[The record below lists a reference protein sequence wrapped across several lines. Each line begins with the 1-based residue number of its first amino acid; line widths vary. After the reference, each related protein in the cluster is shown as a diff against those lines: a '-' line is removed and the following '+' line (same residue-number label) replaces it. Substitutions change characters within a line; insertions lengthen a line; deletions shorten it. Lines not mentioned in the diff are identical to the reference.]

1 MARYAQPAR
10 RGSTWAVAVA
20 MVAGS
25 MLTTGLTTGL
35 TAGNAS
41 AAQAA
46 GTRLEANLR
55 GTMAG
60 DPDGRGRAVFRL
72 YRAKRKVCARVTW
85 SMIGTPTAAHI
96 HRRSDGGIVV
106 DLTGSVTDGPR
117 CARQVPRP
125 LIRRIANHPP
135 RYYFNVHNAAYPAGA
150 IEGRLHR

>member
-1 MARYAQPAR
+1 MASYAQPAR
-10 RGSTWAVAVA
+10 RGSTWAVTVA

-25 MLTTGLTTGL
+25 MLTTGL

-85 SMIGTPTAAHI
+85 SMIGTPDAAHI

-117 CARQVPRP
+117 CARKVPRP
-125 LIRRIANHPP
+125 LIRRIANHPR